1 MNTRAYDNNGL
12 KIYDENELIKEDK
25 RHSIKLELIGK
36 MKPAESD
43 EVLDRSE
50 MDMEEQNEKELQE
63 SMHDSSKI
71 ISTPSFEIVENTT
84 TQLYKRLWEKN
95 LEKNG
100 MKKFPGEHKK
110 N

>member
-1 MNTRAYDNNGL
+1 MNTRDYDNGL

-50 MDMEEQNEKELQE
+50 MDKEELNK
-63 SMHDSSKI
+63 KI
-71 ISTPSFEIVENTT
+71 ISTPS
-84 TQLYKRLWEKN
+84 L
-95 LEKNG
+95 
-100 MKKFPGEHKK
+100 KKTVLNSGKFDFRVSIFWSRDL
-110 N
+110 